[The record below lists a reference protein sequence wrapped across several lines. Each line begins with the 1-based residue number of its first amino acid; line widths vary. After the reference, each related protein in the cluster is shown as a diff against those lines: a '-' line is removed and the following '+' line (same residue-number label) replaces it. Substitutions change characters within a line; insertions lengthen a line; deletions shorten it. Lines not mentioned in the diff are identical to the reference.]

1 MQQIK
6 EMASVQKIIDRVDN
20 SIPVQQISSNMQET
34 RKRPLSP
41 AGSVV
46 SISSSESNV
55 NDNNEI
61 AYSCDEDIIDI
72 EF

>member
-1 MQQIK
+1 MTGIP
-6 EMASVQKIIDRVDN
+6 KIIGRVDN
-20 SIPVQQISSNMQET
+20 PLPIQQISSNMRDI

-46 SISSSESNV
+46 SISSSESTV
-55 NDNNEI
+55 NENNEI